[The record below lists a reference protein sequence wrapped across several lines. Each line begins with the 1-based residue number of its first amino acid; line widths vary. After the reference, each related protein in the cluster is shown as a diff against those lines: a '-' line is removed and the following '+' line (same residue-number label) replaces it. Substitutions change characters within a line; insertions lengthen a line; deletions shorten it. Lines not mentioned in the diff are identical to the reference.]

1 MVPQIDQHPIIGR
14 QLFDVI
20 TSGMYDNPLMIF
32 REYIQNAVDSIDL
45 GVAQGT
51 IALDQSNISI
61 QLQGQ
66 DRTITVMDN
75 GVGLTNKDAHV
86 ILRSLGC
93 SPKEGTN
100 QRGFRGIGRLGGL
113 AYCGELLFET
123 RSSASEQVAVISWD
137 RNKFETLSQE
147 TGRYVSLFETIEA
160 VSTESFRDAAQD
172 EPDHFFKVTLKNV
185 QRFHSDVLMNLKIVS
200 DYLSQVAPVGYDHDK
215 LLFAPLLEEKF
226 AQTSD
231 FRCYNI
237 VVNGR
242 PVRRPYSDKFPVS
255 TTTVETINDIEFFTF
270 TGVNNEPIALGWY
283 AKTNFQASLPA
294 GLNCRGIRVRQGNI
308 EVGGERFL
316 DDLFTERRFSSWQV
330 GEIHILN
337 CSLKPNARRD
347 GFEQSPAF
355 ERFLEQ
361 ASLLG
366 RHLSG
371 LCRKSSE
378 ERTAK
383 IRVENT
389 LNKLEQVFISPITY
403 LDEEHYEQA
412 LQDANKLLQ
421 LIEKAATNG
430 VPDELKQRFYQLKDS
445 VEGRKHTPVYLEKIL
460 DGRRLRK
467 FDQKS
472 LLKHIAKVV
481 MTSYDTSSS
490 AEDILQEI
498 FTPFTVKGE
507 PSFTP
512 SERN

>member
-1 MVPQIDQHPIIGR
+1 MVSQIDQHPIIGR

-45 GVAQGT
+45 GIEQGT
-51 IALDQSNISI
+51 FTLEQSNISI
-61 QLQGQ
+61 QLQGH

-75 GVGLTNKDAHV
+75 GAGINNKDAHT

-113 AYCGELLFET
+113 AYCDELVFET
-123 RSSASEQVAVISWD
+123 RSSSAEQVAVISWE
-137 RNKFETLSQE
+137 RKKFEKLSQE
-147 TGRYVSLFETIEA
+147 TGRFVSLLETIKA
-160 VSTESFRDAAQD
+160 VSTESFRDASED
-172 EPDHFFKVTLKNV
+172 ELDHFFRVTLKNV
-185 QRFHSDVLMNLKIVS
+185 QRFHSDVLMHVKRVT
-200 DYLSQVAPVGYDHDK
+200 DYISQVSPVGYDHDK
-215 LLFAPLLEEKF
+215 LLFAPLLEENF
-226 AQTSD
+226 ALSSD

-237 VVNGR
+237 TLNNRSVK
-242 PVRRPYSDKFPVS
+242 RPYADTFSVS
-255 TTTVETINDIEFFTF
+255 TTTTETINDIEFFRF
-270 TGVNNEPIALGWY
+270 KGVDNEPIALGWY
-283 AKTNFQASLPA
+283 GKTNFQASLPSS
-294 GLNCRGIRVRQGNI
+294 LNCRGIRVRQGNI
-308 EVGGERFL
+308 EVGDERFL

-337 CSLKPNARRD
+337 NSLKPNARRD
-347 GFEQSPAF
+347 GFEQSPDF

-371 LCRKSSE
+371 LCRKSSVA
-378 ERTAK
+378 RTAK
-383 IRVENT
+383 IRVEST
-389 LNKLEQVFISPITY
+389 LNKLEQIFANPIAY

-412 LQDANKLLQ
+412 LHNVSKSLQ

-430 VPDELKQRFYQLKDS
+430 VSEELKQRYFQLRDM
-445 VEGRKHTPVYLEKIL
+445 VEGKKHKPVYLEKIL

-467 FDQKS
+467 FDQKA

-481 MTSYDTSSS
+481 MTSYNTSNS
-490 AEDILQEI
+490 AEDILQDI

-507 PSFTP
+507 MSFAHN
-512 SERN
+512 ELN

>member
-1 MVPQIDQHPIIGR
+1 MVPQIEQHPIIGR

-45 GVAQGT
+45 GVEQGAMT
-51 IALDQSNISI
+51 LEQSNISI

-75 GVGLTNKDAHV
+75 GVGLSNKDAHI

-93 SPKEGTN
+93 SPKEGTS

-113 AYCGELLFET
+113 AYCDELTFET
-123 RSSASEQVAVISWD
+123 RSSASEQVAIINWD
-137 RNKFETLSQE
+137 RNEFEKLSQD
-147 TGRYVSLFETIEA
+147 TSKFVSLLETIEK
-160 VSTESFRDAAQD
+160 VSTESFRDATQD
-172 EPDHFFKVTLKNV
+172 EPDHFFRVTLKNV
-185 QRFHSDVLMNLKIVS
+185 QRFHSDVLMHVKTVS
-200 DYLSQVAPVGYDHDK
+200 DYLSQVAPVGYDHEK
-215 LLFAPLLEEKF
+215 LLFAPLLEENF
-226 AQTSD
+226 AKSSD

-237 VVNGR
+237 TVNGR
-242 PVRRPYSDKFPVS
+242 TVKRPYADKFPVS
-255 TTTVETINDIEFFTF
+255 TTITESINDIEFFTF
-270 TGVNNEPIALGWY
+270 TGVDNEPIALGWY

-308 EVGGERFL
+308 EVGNERFL

-337 CSLKPNARRD
+337 SRLKPNARRD
-347 GFEQSPAF
+347 GFEQSPEF

-366 RHLSG
+366 RHLSS
-371 LCRKSSE
+371 LCRKSSVD
-378 ERTAK
+378 RTAK
-383 IRVENT
+383 IRVEST
-389 LNKLEQVFISPITY
+389 LNKLEQIFANPITY
-403 LDEEHYEQA
+403 LDEEHYDQA
-412 LQDANKLLQ
+412 LQDANKSLQ

-430 VPDELKQRFYQLKDS
+430 VSENLKQRYFEVKDS
-445 VEGRKHTPVYLEKIL
+445 VEGKKHKPVYLEKTL

-472 LLKHIAKVV
+472 LLKHVAKVV
-481 MTSYDTSSS
+481 MTSYGTSSS
-490 AEDILQEI
+490 AEEILQEI
-498 FTPFTVKGE
+498 FLPFTVKGE
-507 PSFTP
+507 QPFPP
-512 SERN
+512 SE